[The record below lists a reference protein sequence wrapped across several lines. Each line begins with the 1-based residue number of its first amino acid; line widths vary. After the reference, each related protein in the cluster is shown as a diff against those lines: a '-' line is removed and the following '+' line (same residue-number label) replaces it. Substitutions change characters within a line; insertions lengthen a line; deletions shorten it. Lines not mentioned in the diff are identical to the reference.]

1 MNGLDTKMKN
11 MENKDGK
18 AQVYISRHRIGSDGD
33 GIRTLL
39 SFTGC
44 NLDCKFCINKELR
57 SITPDGKWY
66 SPQEL
71 LDEVLVDK
79 YYFLV
84 SDGGVTFSGG
94 EPLLHA
100 EFIREFA
107 ELAIPHGMNI
117 YVETSLNVAEEAVK
131 TVERYVSKWIVDIK
145 DSRPEVYERYT
156 GCSMDLVNRNFL
168 FLWEEDAS
176 VHMRVPVIP
185 GYNTETEVNNALQSN
200 NLRWA
205 EELEKFDYITCRSEI
220 PEADGKDIC
229 KVLKSVRMELASRLN
244 CSAVPPASRILGIF
258 VKPKRQS
265 NYYCVETE
273 CNNAGNCLGTCPR
286 CDMEMETISRGLDA
300 LSFRDRNELIGE
312 ASRCIRTQF
321 RNEFAINGIINPRH
335 SPSHLMGDIKPSHDS
350 WLIKRINDIFSDEA

>member
-1 MNGLDTKMKN
+1 MNSLNLPIIPVADK
-11 MENKDGK
+11 EGK
-18 AQVYISRHRIGSDGD
+18 AQVYISRHRIGTDGE

-44 NLDCKFCINKELR
+44 NLDCKYCINKELR
-57 SITPDGKWY
+57 DTTPYGKWY

-71 LDEVLVDK
+71 LDEILIDK

-84 SDGGVTFSGG
+84 SNGGITFSGG

-100 EFIREFA
+100 NFIKEFA
-107 ELAIPHGMNI
+107 ELASPHGINMYI
-117 YVETSLNVAEEAVK
+117 ETSLNVEVEAVMAVHQYIK
-131 TVERYVSKWIVDIK
+131 KWIVDIK

-244 CSAVPPASRILGIF
+244 RSTIPPVNRILGIF
-258 VKPKRQS
+258 VKSKRQS

-273 CNNAGNCLGTCPR
+273 CNNAGNC
-286 CDMEMETISRGLDA
+286 
-300 LSFRDRNELIGE
+300 FRWN
-312 ASRCIRTQF
+312 IRTQLS
-321 RNEFAINGIINPRH
+321 I
-335 SPSHLMGDIKPSHDS
+335 
-350 WLIKRINDIFSDEA
+350 